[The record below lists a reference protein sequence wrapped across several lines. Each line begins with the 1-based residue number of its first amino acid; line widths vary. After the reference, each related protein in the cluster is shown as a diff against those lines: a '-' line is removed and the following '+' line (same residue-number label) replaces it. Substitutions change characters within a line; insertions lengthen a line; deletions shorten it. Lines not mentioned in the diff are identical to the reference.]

1 MGTRDESAGAEGGSG
16 SRGAPDGA
24 AHHVHIRSTAPSHEH
39 GSLKSVLA
47 YISWKVVTGFH
58 LGPFMIRPHGLL
70 IAAGFLAGARLMQR
84 YSRPRGISDD
94 TLWRIL
100 GWSLAGGLV
109 GMRLAWVLGH
119 WREMDSVLET
129 ITIWKGGM
137 SLLGGLIGAV
147 LVGGFVARREK
158 LAVLPLLDM
167 AAPGIALGIAIGR
180 VSDLMIGDHLGKPTT
195 LPWGFRYVG
204 GVEPFAGMPP
214 VGTVVHPVALYDLL
228 LTTVLVVV
236 LIRFL
241 RSSRAAG
248 SAIALFTLWYASG
261 RILTDF
267 LRTDPRRLLGLTGSQ
282 LTAIAAVVAVALAL
296 WWRSRRSAGSPVEDL
311 TGSAAAPLETR
322 WEGRGQAL
330 PEADAAPR

>member
-1 MGTRDESAGAEGGSG
+1 M
-16 SRGAPDGA
+16 
-24 AHHVHIRSTAPSHEH
+24 
-39 GSLKSVLA
+39 LA
-47 YISWKVVTGFH
+47 DISWKVVTGFH
-58 LGPFMIRPHGLL
+58 LGPFMIRPHGVL
-70 IAAGFLAGARLMQR
+70 IAVGFLAGARLMQR

-109 GMRLAWVLGH
+109 GMRVAWDLGH
-119 WREMDSVLET
+119 WREMDSVLDT
-129 ITIWKGGM
+129 IAIWNGGM

-147 LVGGFVARREK
+147 LVGWFVARREK
-158 LAVLPLLDM
+158 LAVLPLLDK

-180 VSDLMIGDHLGKPTT
+180 VSDLIIGDHLGKRTT

-204 GVEPFAGMPP
+204 GVEPLAGMPP

-228 LTTVLVVV
+228 LTAVLVVV

-241 RSSRAAG
+241 RSPRAAG

-261 RILTDF
+261 RIFSDF

-282 LTAIAAVVAVALAL
+282 LTAIAAVVAVALVL
-296 WWRSRRSAGSPVEDL
+296 WWRSRTGADDQRSTTARYPRFRTKVGRHRSDP
-311 TGSAAAPLETR
+311 SLETAHR
-322 WEGRGQAL
+322 SSSSG
-330 PEADAAPR
+330 

>member
-1 MGTRDESAGAEGGSG
+1 
-16 SRGAPDGA
+16 
-24 AHHVHIRSTAPSHEH
+24 
-39 GSLKSVLA
+39 
-47 YISWKVVTGFH
+47 
-58 LGPFMIRPHGLL
+58 
-70 IAAGFLAGARLMQR
+70 
-84 YSRPRGISDD
+84 
-94 TLWRIL
+94 
-100 GWSLAGGLV
+100 
-109 GMRLAWVLGH
+109 
-119 WREMDSVLET
+119 
-129 ITIWKGGM
+129 M

-180 VSDLMIGDHLGKPTT
+180 VSDLIIGDHLGKPTT

-204 GVEPFAGMPP
+204 GVGPLAGMPP

-228 LTTVLVVV
+228 LTTILLVV

-241 RSSRAAG
+241 RSPRAAG

-282 LTAIAAVVAVALAL
+282 LASIAAVAAVALFL
-296 WWRSRRSAGSPVEDL
+296 WRRSPRSARSPVEARHDL
-311 TGSAAAPLETR
+311 PELRGDGERQADPRRITADDRSAFDHSSVPELED
-322 WEGRGQAL
+322 RGQPPSLEAL
-330 PEADAAPR
+330 S